1 MNTLGY
7 AILSVLSKRPSSGYE
22 LASCLDMLWPA
33 KHSQIYPLLT
43 KMEQKGLLSY
53 EHIEQI
59 GKPNKKIYSITEK
72 GRKTLESWI
81 HEPAS
86 NQIIR
91 DDFLIKVYAIWLKDE
106 ESAKRIIEDRL
117 NKLNEQVA
125 LQVTEIEEINQEQL
139 TTTSK
144 RFGKYILLCRSHMLN
159 KEEISWC
166 HWVLGLLKSSHISK
180 LLLGV
185 FSSTMLYKIMKN
197 LTMIVEIGEF

>member
-22 LASCLDMLWPA
+22 LASCLDLLWPA
-33 KHSQIYPLLT
+33 KHSQIYPVLT
-43 KMEQKGLLSY
+43 KMEQKGLLSF

-106 ESAKRIIEDRL
+106 ENAKKLIQDRL
-117 NKLNEQVA
+117 DKLNEQVS
-125 LQVTEIEEINQEQL
+125 LQVKEIEEINQEQ
-139 TTTSK
+139 TKTTSK
-144 RFGKYILLCRSHMLN
+144 KFGKYILLCRSHMLN

-185 FSSTMLYKIMKN
+185 FGSAALYKILQN
-197 LTMIVEIGEF
+197 LKLIMEYGEI